1 MDGEARADPHLDSI
15 ACHNLPDRSLWV
27 EQSMCAIGQHCL
39 WQSVDF
45 AGRVAHGNQTVPQTS
60 CTIAGLSGAQG
71 RLDGLPLFPL
81 LFAYPQVFA
90 MSAFQ
95 PNPPEIAD
103 RVPDDAAGAR
113 EIGFDLPRA
122 YNASRLLFDNLDAG
136 HGDAPAIVAAEGTFS
151 YSDLCSGASQFSHG
165 LKSLSLERGDR
176 VLLVLADSPYAVAA
190 FFGAIR
196 AGLVPVLLDPA
207 SSSEAIRF
215 AAIDSEALTAI
226 VDASVLTRIT
236 GASLTGTRLSALIV
250 VDGEPSGREPIPA
263 IPVFAWLGEL
273 PSDST
278 AAATDRDE
286 MAFWLYTPSDAGRPK
301 AVVHLQHDLAYA
313 AACHAR
319 AMLGLGASD
328 RCLSYSPMHTA
339 TGLCASLAFPFS
351 AGASSICRAVLGA
364 TAAGPVLE
372 PLAAVLAFRPTVL
385 FGVPEFYADV
395 LARSSAGVSAL

>member
-1 MDGEARADPHLDSI
+1 
-15 ACHNLPDRSLWV
+15 
-27 EQSMCAIGQHCL
+27 
-39 WQSVDF
+39 
-45 AGRVAHGNQTVPQTS
+45 
-60 CTIAGLSGAQG
+60 
-71 RLDGLPLFPL
+71 
-81 LFAYPQVFA
+81 
-90 MSAFQ
+90 
-95 PNPPEIAD
+95 
-103 RVPDDAAGAR
+103 
-113 EIGFDLPRA
+113 
-122 YNASRLLFDNLDAG
+122 
-136 HGDAPAIVAAEGTFS
+136 
-151 YSDLCSGASQFSHG
+151 
-165 LKSLSLERGDR
+165 

-395 LARSSAGVSAL
+395 LARSSAGVSALQGIRACLSTASLGGANWRNVWEQRFGQKIIDGLAMPETLCAFISATPDMHKPGTLGRRVPGFELILTNAAGQRVGDGEPGMLWVRGHSSAPCYWNRPSETAETMVGDGWLFTGHHLIRDIYGFYSQVGE